1 MKKVAVLQSSYIPW
15 KGYFDI
21 INSVDEFILYDDA
34 QYTRRDWRNR
44 NKIITPQGV
53 QWLTIPVLQY
63 DFKQKI
69 KDTRVVDAHWQAKH
83 WRSIQQNYKKAPYF
97 KLYAEVLSNL
107 YTEVSYEKLSEIN
120 YAFIKII
127 SNLLGCKTRFSWSM
141 DYPLAEEKS
150 ARLLKLVQDV
160 GGTTYVSGPT
170 AKSYLNEPL
179 FAAANIAVQWIDY
192 DNYPPYPQLGNQSF
206 EHNVSILD
214 LLFNEGPNI
223 TKFMKSFHGQP
234 LSL

>member
-44 NKIITPQGV
+44 NKIVTPQGT

-69 KDTRVVDAHWQAKH
+69 KDTSVVDARWQARH
-83 WRSIQQNYKKAPYF
+83 WRSLQQNYKKAPYF
-97 KLYAEVLSNL
+97 DLYEAVFSDLYNNQQYERLS
-107 YTEVSYEKLSEIN
+107 TIN
-120 YAFIKII
+120 YDFIKKI
-127 SNLLGCKTRFSWSM
+127 SELLNCKTHFSWSM
-141 DYPLAEEKS
+141 DYALDEGKS
-150 ARLLKLVQDV
+150 GRLLKLVQDV

-170 AKSYLNEPL
+170 AKAYLDETL
-179 FAAANIAVQWIDY
+179 FAAAGITVQWMNY
-192 DNYPPYPQLGNQSF
+192 DNYPPYPQLTPQPF
-206 EHNVSILD
+206 EHGVSIVD
-214 LLFNEGPNI
+214 LLFNEGPNA
-223 TKFMKSFHGQP
+223 TKFMKSFHGQLLP
-234 LSL
+234 L

>member
-53 QWLTIPVLQY
+53 QWLTVPVLQY

-69 KDTRVVDAHWQAKH
+69 KDTCVVDAHWQAKH
-83 WRSIQQNYKKAPYF
+83 WRSIQQNYQKAPYF
-97 KLYAEVLSNL
+97 KLYANVFYDL
-107 YTEVSYEKLSEIN
+107 YGKIKYEKLSEIN
-120 YAFIKII
+120 YAFIRKI
-127 SNLLGCKTRFSWSM
+127 SRLLGCKTHFSWSM
-141 DYPLAEEKS
+141 DYELAEEKS

-170 AKSYLNEPL
+170 AKSYLDESL
-179 FAAANIAVQWIDY
+179 FAAAGVAVQWMNY
-192 DNYPPYPQLGNQSF
+192 DNYPPYSQLGDQPF
-206 EHNVSILD
+206 EHSVSVLD
-214 LLFNEGPNI
+214 LLFNEGPNA
-223 TKFMKSFHGQP
+223 TKFMKSFHPQLLP
-234 LSL
+234 

>member
-69 KDTRVVDAHWQAKH
+69 KDTYVVDAHWQAKH
-83 WRSIQQNYKKAPYF
+83 WRSLQQNYKKAPYF
-97 KLYAEVLSNL
+97 NLYAAIFFDL
-107 YTEVSYEKLSEIN
+107 YSKLNYEKLSEIN
-120 YAFIKII
+120 YDFIKVV
-127 SNLLGCKTRFSWSM
+127 SDLLGCKTRFSWSM
-141 DYPLAEEKS
+141 DYALAEDKS

-170 AKSYLNEPL
+170 AQNYLNEPL
-179 FAAANIAVQWIDY
+179 FAAAGVAVQWMNY
-192 DNYPPYPQLGNQSF
+192 DNYPPYPQLTQQPF
-206 EHNVSILD
+206 EQGVSILD
-214 LLFNEGPNI
+214 LLFNEGPNAPNY
-223 TKFMKSFHGQP
+223 MKSFHPQP
-234 LSL
+234 LP